1 MQIDFHHTTTYVV
14 ARAAGFEHDEAA
26 IVAYAAQYV
35 DDATSSGTVQFDNQ
49 AVYNRIS
56 SAHKMLDARNT
67 QELAN
72 HQVWL
77 AFHFLPG
84 NGDKP
89 AGKNPRGSF
98 INKIVCRP
106 NSPVAQDMVRGVILD
121 KDRLYGLHRLGVAMH
136 VYVDTWAHQ
145 GFAGVLHDV
154 NEVENA
160 KETSDSGI
168 FGNAIGSFLRD
179 VLDDAI
185 PPLGHGRANVFP
197 DMPFLQWKYKN
208 GEGKL
213 IKRDNTSDFM
223 QAADHMCMVMQR
235 FIIGDPDANV
245 AGLDA
250 NTKAKLHEMFVGIKN
265 KNGDERH
272 AEWLQAIRSGAFSFG
287 ATAIAD
293 YVPRGRE
300 SWKAQALGTSHDLPV
315 HRYKPEFLKSDWKMF
330 HDAIQ
335 AHRFHVVHDIL
346 PRYGICAA

>member
-14 ARAAGFEHDEAA
+14 ARAAGFEHDQAQ
-26 IVAYAAQYV
+26 IIAYASQYV
-35 DDATSSGTVQFDNQ
+35 DDATSTGTVRFDNQ

-67 QELAN
+67 EELAN

-84 NGDKP
+84 NGGKQ
-89 AGKNPRGSF
+89 AGEDPEGSF

-106 NSPVAQDMVRGVILD
+106 NSPAAQEMVRGVILE
-121 KDRLYGLHRLGVAMH
+121 KDRSYGLHRLGVAMH

-154 NEVENA
+154 NEVEDA
-160 KETSDSGI
+160 EETSNSGI
-168 FGNAIGSFLRD
+168 FKKGIGSFLRD
-179 VLDDAI
+179 VLDDVI

-197 DMPFLQWKYKN
+197 DMPFLQWQYQN
-208 GEGKL
+208 GKGEL
-213 IKRDNTSDFM
+213 ISRDNTSDFM
-223 QAADHMCMVMQR
+223 TAADHMCMAMQR

-250 NTKAKLHEMFVGIKN
+250 DTKAKLHEMFVGIK
-265 KNGDERH
+265 KEKGDERH
-272 AEWLQAIRSGAFSFG
+272 VEWLKAIRGGAFSFG
-287 ATAIAD
+287 AAAIAD
-293 YVPRGRE
+293 YLPRGRE

-315 HRYKPEFLKSDWKMF
+315 HRYQPEFLKSDWKMF